1 MSADIL
7 LSWQG
12 TDGAERCLLIVTDEE
27 KHHNEIGYRT
37 IELCVKEDEQWKT
50 DETLD
55 SIEEID
61 SFGIPPGVTD

>member
-7 LSWQG
+7 LSWGGSDG
-12 TDGAERCLLIVTDEE
+12 TDRCLLIVTDEE

-37 IELCVKEDEQWKT
+37 IELCEKKDDEWKT
-50 DETLD
+50 EEVID

-61 SFGIPPGVTD
+61 SFGIPPGVAD